1 MQVTFGLRLDER
13 QGPSDRGY
21 FREPVV
27 GRMGLLG
34 LLETYLGLARPEV
47 PQAQRVAAYLG
58 HLRRFDNGSRF
69 YSRSLQVDD
78 VGTAALLLSWRDE
91 WRLGG
96 WDGRASP
103 SSPQRIQELASVEEA
118 ASGHVAPG
126 EGERLVE
133 VASALAAGNAVPI
146 SQVMLADPSAS
157 FPAMWR
163 AVLKHLKGVQEP
175 QAAEPE
181 GKGQLR
187 ELQRL
192 AAESVA
198 NGQLK
203 APEGFALNDGTVQ
216 VLQAQSRET
225 AEHWLSAWCR
235 ANPAN
240 RLVLC
245 EQGGDSLDATLM
257 ATGAAACG
265 FDSPSSLRPALQTLG
280 LALEMLWAP
289 LHVGRLV
296 EFLVHPYGPFSRAA
310 RGQLARAIA
319 EQPGLGGEAWNA
331 AKTSIGEKE
340 NAQTLLAEV
349 AFWLEGERWSRA
361 DGAPI
366 TEVAVRVEKVRTA
379 LQRRAV
385 HQAGEAATIAPAL
398 RQCEAVLV
406 GLAELRQQG
415 LEHLAPRQI
424 EQLLAQST
432 PAGATNPAAVSQ
444 VGCLKSATTTA
455 ACLEPAGEVV
465 WWMPSTPALPR
476 PLPWSQSEVD
486 ALRSLGVE
494 LRDPKGEL
502 ELLAV
507 QWLRPLFAAKE
518 RFVLVLPPPGAEEH
532 PIWQLIRQLAP
543 KLKVHRIDDDLYGTH
558 LGSIAHRVTDAPLQ
572 RVGRYLE
579 LERPL
584 ASRKKHQSYTALNE
598 LFNNPA
604 LAVLKDVAQLRPGS
618 GLDDEHENK
627 LLGNLAHRVIE
638 RFFQQEHALHWT
650 SAQAGAWFDA
660 MVDELLLAE
669 GAPLLMQGAGVSMS
683 RFKRICRTALLSLLT
698 QLQSAGAVR
707 VQVEVPV
714 QGLLGDVEVIGKIDL
729 LVELPQ
735 ERSVTLD
742 LKWSGTKRH
751 GEALVEGR
759 HLQLALYASL
769 THQVHG
775 QLPVALGYFVFD
787 SATLL
792 ISTAGI
798 FPDAQVRKPAG
809 GITVNQMLAQARGSW
824 TWRMSQWAEG
834 IVELVDAQAD
844 IAEFQGPEGT
854 LPVTTLGPFHR
865 EHLTLLG
872 GWEQ

>member
-21 FREPVV
+21 FMEPVV
-27 GRMGLLG
+27 GSMGFLG

-58 HLRRFDNGSRF
+58 HLRKFDDGNRF
-69 YSRSLQVDD
+69 YSRSLRVDD

-96 WDGRASP
+96 WDGKAAAA
-103 SSPQRIQELASVEEA
+103 SPQRVQELASVEEA
-118 ASGHVAPG
+118 AFGHVAPG
-126 EGERLVE
+126 EGERLAE
-133 VASALAAGNAVPI
+133 VAAALAAGNAVPV
-146 SQVMLADPSAS
+146 SQVMLTDPTTS
-157 FPAMWR
+157 FPATWR
-163 AVLKHLKGVQEP
+163 AVLKHLKSVHESL
-175 QAAEPE
+175 AAEPV
-181 GKGQLR
+181 GKGQLG

-192 AAESVA
+192 AAEAVGS
-198 NGQLK
+198 GQLK
-203 APEGFALNDGTVQ
+203 AAEGFALDDGTVQ
-216 VLQAQSRET
+216 VLLAQSRET

-235 ANPAN
+235 ANPSN
-240 RLVLC
+240 RMVLC

-289 LHVGRLV
+289 LHIGRLV
-296 EFLVHPYGPFSRAA
+296 EFLVHPFGPFSRAA
-310 RGQLARAIA
+310 RGKLARAIS
-319 EQPGLGGEAWNA
+319 EQPGFGGEAWTA
-331 AKTSIGEKE
+331 AKASISEKE
-340 NAQTLLAEV
+340 NSAAVLSEV
-349 AFWLEGERWSRA
+349 AFWLEGDRWSRSG
-361 DGAPI
+361 GAPLA
-366 TEVAVRVEKVRTA
+366 EVVVRVEKVRTA

-385 HQAGEAATIAPAL
+385 HQPGNAGTIAPAL

-406 GLAELRQQG
+406 GLSELRKQG
-415 LEHLAPRQI
+415 LEHLVPRQI
-424 EQLLAQST
+424 EQLLTQST
-432 PAGATNPAAVSQ
+432 PSGATNPAAVSP
-444 VGCLKSATTTA
+444 VGCLKSATTAA
-455 ACLEPAGEVV
+455 ACIESAAEVV
-465 WWMPSTPALPR
+465 WWMPSTPALPH
-476 PLPWSQSEVD
+476 PLPWSQSEVE
-486 ALRSLGVE
+486 ALKSLGVE
-494 LRDPKGEL
+494 LRDPKREL
-502 ELLAV
+502 ELLTT

-543 KLKVHRIDDDLYGTH
+543 KVKVQRIDDDLYDAH
-558 LGSIAHRVTDAPLQ
+558 QGSIAHQVTDTPLQ
-572 RVGRYLE
+572 RADRHIK

-584 ASRKKHQSYTALNE
+584 ASRKKHQSYTSLNE
-598 LFNNPA
+598 FFNNPA
-604 LAVLKDVAQLRPGS
+604 LAVLKDVAHLHPGS
-618 GLDDEHENK
+618 SLDDEVESR
-627 LLGNLAHRVIE
+627 LLGNLGHRVIE
-638 RFFQQEHALHWT
+638 RFFQQKDALGWS
-650 SAQAGAWFDA
+650 SAQAGAWFDG

-683 RFKRICRTALLSLLT
+683 RFKRICRAALVTLLAH
-698 QLQSAGAVR
+698 LQSAGAIR
-707 VQVEVPV
+707 VQVEVAV

-729 LVELPQ
+729 LVDLPQ

-751 GEALVEGR
+751 AEALVEGR

-775 QLPVALGYFVFD
+775 QLPVALGYFIFD
-787 SATLL
+787 SAQLL
-792 ISTAGI
+792 ISTEGI
-798 FPDAQVRKPAG
+798 FPDALLRKPAG
-809 GITVNQMLAQARGSW
+809 GVTVDQMLAQAKASW
-824 TWRMSQWAEG
+824 KWRMSQWSEG
-834 IVELVDAQAD
+834 IVELVDGQTD

-865 EHLTLLG
+865 KHLTPLG